1 MTEKMV
7 SRSTA
12 IAAMFD
18 VINNDVNND
27 TIETLI
33 ETVGMLTLEIQ
44 GIDAWGITS
53 QEFKKISENNEK
65 YLNTRRLGQVP
76 LCHEDAA
83 LLSEMAI

>member
-1 MTEKMV
+1 MTERMV

-12 IAAMFD
+12 IAAMCD

-33 ETVGMLTLEIQ
+33 EVVGLLTLEIK
-44 GIDAWGITS
+44 GIDAWGISS
-53 QEFKKISENNEK
+53 QEFKELSNNNANILK
-65 YLNTRRLGQVP
+65 KRRLGQVP

-83 LLSEMAI
+83 LLSEMPI